1 MQTSLG
7 NPAAISAK
15 SSDLGQ
21 KLCVPAFRRVCRFQR
36 NGSSII
42 SSECKNSLG
51 RELINVILMS
61 SRRGRYWDKK
71 SGIEAV
77 IREQT
82 GVEVEKG

>member
-7 NPAAISAK
+7 NPAAISAR
-15 SSDLGQ
+15 SSDLGK

-51 RELINVILMS
+51 RRANYRNAHEFQG
-61 SRRGRYWDKK
+61 GRYWDKK
-71 SGIEAV
+71 
-77 IREQT
+77 RC
-82 GVEVEKG
+82 

>member
-7 NPAAISAK
+7 NPAAISAR
-15 SSDLGQ
+15 SPDLGQ

-42 SSECKNSLG
+42 SSACKNSLG
-51 RELINVILMS
+51 RELIIVILMS
-61 SRRGRYWDKK
+61 YRGVGIGIKK
-71 SGIEAV
+71 FGIEAV